1 MNASVMNNSVNATI
15 VSNSVNATI
24 FGQSAI
30 LSALKSNL
38 HQLGD
43 RIMQS
48 RLLVCLGLVFS
59 IILGEDVTPLRAL
72 RLLNA
77 MVSGLCAFLFGGF
90 GIGIQLLLLAWFALS
105 VWTLTH
111 ARY

>member
-1 MNASVMNNSVNATI
+1 MKTTMNASVMN
-15 VSNSVNATI
+15 NSVNATI

-48 RLLVCLGLVFS
+48 RLFVCLGLVFS
-59 IILGEDVTPLRAL
+59 IILGEDVSPLRAL

-111 ARY
+111 ARD